1 MITQHPARFGLG
13 FQLTQPERALG
24 PNPNSFGH
32 FGAGGSL
39 GFCDPDADVAFGY
52 VTNDMG
58 PRWQNP
64 RNRALMEAVYACL

>member
-1 MITQHPARFGLG
+1 MSDRVLLLDGVCDSRFEAVREAFAANFRERGDWPKCRPPT
-13 FQLTQPERALG
+13 LTATIA
-24 PNPNSFGH
+24 S
-32 FGAGGSL
+32 
-39 GFCDPDADVAFGY
+39 GY